1 MNLFAAPAL
10 PPVPQG
16 SVAVVTGGTSGI
28 GRATAQLL
36 IDESFTL
43 IATTRHPESV
53 TDPIPGVTYVRLD
66 LGDPDSIAAC
76 ADEILARHGAPA
88 VVVNN
93 AGESQSGPFEELP
106 REALERLFQVNVLG
120 HVDFTQRLLPA
131 MRASACQGSGGRIV
145 MVGSM
150 LGSFPLGFR
159 SSYVATKAAV
169 KGFATAA
176 RRELAPQGIGISTVE
191 PGAIATGI
199 SERRTGYVD
208 KHGPYARDYG
218 RMLGRL
224 NRNEAG
230 GISAE
235 RVAREILRPIRA
247 TRPRAHYAVGSMAR
261 VAFPLARL
269 VPQQVMLNIISAK
282 HDL

>member
-1 MNLFAAPAL
+1 M
-10 PPVPQG
+10 
-16 SVAVVTGGTSGI
+16 
-28 GRATAQLL
+28 
-36 IDESFTL
+36 
-43 IATTRHPESV
+43 
-53 TDPIPGVTYVRLD
+53 
-66 LGDPDSIAAC
+66 
-76 ADEILARHGAPA
+76 
-88 VVVNN
+88 VVNN

-120 HVDFTQRLLPA
+120 HVDFTQRLLLA
-131 MRASACQGSGGRIV
+131 MRASARQGSGGRIV

-176 RRELAPQGIGISTVE
+176 RRELAPHGIGISTVE
-191 PGAIATGI
+191 SGAIATGI

-218 RMLGRL
+218 RMLGKL

-247 TRPRAHYAVGSMAR
+247 TRPRALRGLQVHGARRVSARAPRSAASHAQHHQRQARPVGLLKNRGLVYDIQAV
-261 VAFPLARL
+261 
-269 VPQQVMLNIISAK
+269 
-282 HDL
+282 